1 MDVLEQPPL
10 SAEVEYLWNLY
21 IEIRKGAALIGYME
35 LDSYQRVTGVRLT
48 PFESNLMLEI
58 DILRNQS
65 D

>member
-1 MDVLEQPPL
+1 MDVLDQPPL
-10 SAEVEYLWNLY
+10 SDEVEYLWNLY
-21 IEIRKGAALIGYME
+21 IEIRKGAALIGYVE
-35 LDSYQRVTGVRLT
+35 IEAYQRVTGVRLT